1 MIATPPPKTPP
12 RSAWQLVGF
21 SLVVLLMLGLLT
33 GGIGVAWYNKEN
45 PAGSVKPNPYGYRS
59 SRVAPYGGPP
69 VALTR
74 PSGFPAPPD
83 ATAEADAV
91 TSLQIRTFFAAFGKA
106 LRQKNS
112 AVEPWIDTAAVLAGA
127 KQMLPVGL
135 TFHNFNADGPP
146 VVPAPPSGQTAAFTM
161 ALRQTRAAWRAWDWN
176 EFAVHRVNRLT
187 PNSFEVI
194 TSTTKPDGS
203 RIKMLWRLES
213 TSIDRFLA
221 QPVVV
226 QQNYAIAHWTDLDTG
241 LSSGFHVALSL
252 ISHSADA
259 GRYHR
264 LTGLR
269 SLADAHRAM
278 DEKKYD
284 EARKQ
289 LDIAARAQAAEFAD
303 FKNVYELAEARYD
316 ILHGD
321 DDVALVDRL
330 EAILNRDRTH
340 LPALMFQMRA
350 HAQNRQ
356 WGDIAELARRYQ
368 DQTGPDADALAWAGV
383 EQAGLE
389 EPEKA
394 RELFERALKLDPN
407 HVVALNGLRKATT
420 DNQKREYV
428 KRVADLRLYRLL
440 FHRLVDDILY
450 DDWNTFELLARA
462 HRQRFPDDE
471 SAAGHLV
478 RALMMQDDARAATD
492 VYREV
497 WPKLKGEARAKLTAD
512 FLQASSFKKLQIEAY
527 DAVPQE
533 EQSEAFRH
541 AMQSWDYRLVGGE
554 NEGFEIPEDIDE
566 KSRKLLDRHAKA
578 HADDVWVSLY
588 KAKFQNRDDDRAGAE
603 KNAKAFLDRVKP
615 MADGSNDYRSGYS
628 EGRREWL
635 LAKVHLDQ
643 TVSAYERF
651 PDERTFDE
659 LAQECVQGKKD
670 RELKLVLAAREKAE
684 PKFAT
689 GPYWRGELHWLVKDY
704 PRCAAEMKTYLDG
717 IETGGDTPF
726 QYQTL
731 DRLIRSLVKAK
742 NPAAATEYLKGEEY
756 PMPLLQALAL
766 AAGQKSEE
774 AEVFLIDAMTKQMW
788 LIHQAYSDPDLG
800 PILQGPAFARLRE
813 KHPPPVPAKKKPLG

>member
-21 SLVVLLMLGLLT
+21 SLVVLLILGLLT

-59 SRVAPYGGPP
+59 NTRAPYGSPG
-69 VALTR
+69 ALTR
-74 PSGFPAPPD
+74 PGGFPAPPD

-91 TSLQIRTFFAAFGKA
+91 TSLQIRTFFDAFGKA
-106 LRQKNS
+106 LRQKN
-112 AVEPWIDTAAVLAGA
+112 AAAEPWIDTAAVLADA
-127 KQMLPVGL
+127 KEMLPVGL
-135 TFHNFNADGPP
+135 DFVDFNAHGMQ
-146 VVPAPPSGQTAAFTM
+146 VVPAVASGETAALTT
-161 ALRQTRAAWRAWDWN
+161 ALRQARSTWRGWDWN

-194 TSTTKPDGS
+194 TSTTKADGS

-213 TSIDRFLA
+213 TSVDRFLA

-259 GRYHR
+259 GRYRR

-269 SLADAHRAM
+269 SLADAHRDM

-284 EARKQ
+284 EARKH
-289 LDIAARAQAAEFAD
+289 LDVAARAQAAEFAD
-303 FKNVYELAEARYD
+303 FENVYELAEARYD
-316 ILHGD
+316 IGYSD
-321 DDVALVDRL
+321 DGSTFDRL
-330 EAILNRDRTH
+330 EAILERDRTN
-340 LPALMFQMRA
+340 LPALMLQMRV

-394 RELFERALKLDPN
+394 RELFERASKLDPN
-407 HVVALNGLRKATT
+407 HVVALNGLRKAIPA
-420 DNQKREYV
+420 DQKRDYV
-428 KRVADLRLYRLL
+428 KRVAESKLYRML
-440 FHRLVDDILY
+440 FHRLIDDILY
-450 DDWNTFELLARA
+450 DDWNTVESLARA
-462 HRQRFPDDE
+462 HRKRFPDDE
-471 SAAGHLV
+471 SAARHLV
-478 RALMMQDDARAATD
+478 RALLMQDDARAATD

-512 FLQASSFKKLQIEAY
+512 FLQASSFKKLQVEAY
-527 DAVPQE
+527 DAVPAE

-541 AMQSWDYRLVGGE
+541 AMQSWDYQLFGRGD
-554 NEGFEIPEDIDE
+554 EGFEIPEDIDE

-578 HADDVWVSLY
+578 HADNVWVSLY

-615 MADGSNDYRSGYS
+615 SADGTNDYRSGYQ

-651 PDERTFDE
+651 PDGRTFDE
-659 LAQECVQGKKD
+659 LAQECLQGKKD
-670 RELKLVLAAREKAE
+670 RELNLLLAAREKAE

-704 PRCAAEMKTYLDG
+704 PRCAAEMKTYLDDM
-717 IETGGDTPF
+717 ETGVYTPF
-726 QYQTL
+726 QYQAL
-731 DRLIRSLVKAK
+731 DRLIRSYVKAN
-742 NPAAATEYLKGEEY
+742 NPSAATEYLKGEEY

-788 LIHQAYSDPDLG
+788 LVHQAYSDPDLG